1 MSIKKLSFICAFI
14 LAFVGVFSMALAA
27 TPEDSNPVAPNAN
40 TAFSSTEVALSSSM
54 YADFFALTTRSYPK
68 ITVSVT
74 LQRKE
79 GSSWVYDRSLPAPT
93 FPSSNTNT
101 WAVSKDY
108 SSYGT
113 SGETY
118 RIKAVFN
125 AEGVTATAYSVS
137 RVK

>member
-1 MSIKKLSFICAFI
+1 MKKWRVFCALSLILVSI
-14 LAFVGVFSMALAA
+14 VSMALAA
-27 TPEDSNPVAPNAN
+27 PGHSDSVEPKAN

-54 YADFFALTTRSYPK
+54 YADFFALTTKSYSK

-79 GSSWVYDRSLPAPT
+79 GSSWVYDRSLPAPV

-113 SGETY
+113 SGKTY

-137 RVK
+137 RTK

>member
-1 MSIKKLSFICAFI
+1 MNKKTS
-14 LAFVGVFSMALAA
+14 VFLCTALFMVCTLVSVALAG
-27 TPEDSNPVAPNAN
+27 TQAN
-40 TAFSSTEVALSSSM
+40 SAFSSTEVALSSSM
-54 YADFFALTTRSYPK
+54 YADFTALTTRNYPK

-79 GSSWVYDRSLPAPT
+79 GSSWVNERSLPAPT
-93 FPSSNTNT
+93 FLASNT
-101 WAVSKDY
+101 AVWGASKDY